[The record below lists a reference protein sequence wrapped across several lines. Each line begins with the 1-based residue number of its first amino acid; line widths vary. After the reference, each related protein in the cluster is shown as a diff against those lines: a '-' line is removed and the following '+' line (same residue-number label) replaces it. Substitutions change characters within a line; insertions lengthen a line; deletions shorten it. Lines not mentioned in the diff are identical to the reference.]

1 MEKQCLNEEA
11 QGEAGKRSRRGGQ
24 ALHALCSKERPKEP
38 DMTVIEIPDDQAAA
52 LEARALAQGL
62 TLKRLAQ
69 KAGGRIAGARTW
81 KAA

>member
-1 MEKQCLNEEA
+1 
-11 QGEAGKRSRRGGQ
+11 
-24 ALHALCSKERPKEP
+24 
-38 DMTVIEIPDDQAAA
+38 MTVIEIPDDQAAA